1 MSLSPLPTRVAIVG
15 GSGKVARR
23 LIPLLLERGVEPVA
37 LARRDEQLDA
47 LAAMGATARRLDIES
62 ATADDFVAA
71 LDGCDAVVFSA
82 GGGAD
87 GDVDRKRAVDLEGS
101 LKSVEAAR
109 ALGIDRFVQVSAM
122 GVDASAD
129 TSRGP
134 AWVAYVNAKRDADV
148 SLRESQLAW
157 TILRP
162 GALTDDEPTG
172 RITLGR
178 TVERGSIPRAD
189 VAAVIDAC
197 LANPETVGCQWELV
211 GGETAIDDAIA
222 ARTR

>member
-1 MSLSPLPTRVAIVG
+1 MSLSPVPTRVAIVG

-23 LIPLLLERGVEPVA
+23 LIPLLRERGVEPVA
-37 LARRDEQLDA
+37 LARRDAQLDE
-47 LAAMGATARRLDIES
+47 LADMGATPRRLDLER

-71 LDGCDAVVFSA
+71 FDGCDGVVFSA

-87 GDVDRKRAVDLEGS
+87 GNVARKRTVDLEGS
-101 LKSVEAAR
+101 LKSVEIAR
-109 ALGIDRFVQVSAM
+109 AMSIDRFVQVSAI
-122 GVDASAD
+122 GVDEPAD
-129 TSRGP
+129 TSRGA
-134 AWVAYVNAKRDADV
+134 AWTAYVNAKRDADL
-148 SLRESQLAW
+148 SLRSSQLAW

-172 RITLGR
+172 RITLGA
-178 TVERGSIPRAD
+178 TVERDSIPRAD

-197 LANPETVGCQWELV
+197 LADPATVRCQWELV
-211 GGETAIDDAIA
+211 AGETSIADALA